1 MRTLTNSGMTV
12 QAFDEACW
20 LADTNI
26 LIVSLNVGIVADG
39 VVLSETRGGDAIAV
53 WSFFGRQ
60 TKLDVSE
67 LLRLKAYGAADGKVS
82 GSMWLRLNN
91 SDQDYDMQV
100 TYSTQGRANPLKEWM
115 VVHENDGLLLP
126 PLSLLNGGTFTSTT
140 FPILIPSAEAG
151 TWRVETSAGTTT
163 AITKGVLTSVTA
175 NVSANVEI
183 NVIKTDGADEVV
195 QRSIVKP
202 YVCGEERVQVT
213 WTGREGTTK
222 RAVWLKTKDTLTQID
237 RVSLDS
243 LDGEYRGFAGVDEEF
258 TLRLADL
265 TPYDMWWYSDI
276 ISSGKVV
283 VSRVPEPVNDDM
295 RRAVEVETKSTTIPD
310 GYMSN
315 GVLEIKVKYR
325 TYGATDL

>member
-1 MRTLTNSGMTV
+1 MRTLTNGGMTV
-12 QAFDEACW
+12 EAFDEACW

-26 LIVSLNVGIVADG
+26 LIVNLNAGIVADG

-53 WSFFGRQ
+53 WSFFYRQ

-67 LLRLKAYGAADGKVS
+67 LLRLKAYGATDGKVS

-91 SDQDYDMQV
+91 SDQDYDLQV

-115 VVHENDGLLLP
+115 VVHENEGLLLP
-126 PLSLLNGGTFTSTT
+126 PLSLLGGGSFTVTT
-140 FPILIPSAEAG
+140 YPIFIPSTEAG
-151 TWRVETSAGTTT
+151 TWRIETSSGDTT
-163 AITKGVLTSVTA
+163 AITKGVLTSVIT
-175 NVSANVEI
+175 NVYINVEFT
-183 NVIKTDGADEVV
+183 VIKNDGADEVV
-195 QRSIVKP
+195 QRSIIKP

-243 LDGEYRGFAGVDEEF
+243 LAGEYRGFAGVDEKF

-283 VSRVPEPVNDDM
+283 VSRVSDPANDDM
-295 RRAVEVETKSTTIPD
+295 RRAVEVETKSITIPD

>member
-1 MRTLTNSGMTV
+1 MTV
-12 QAFDEACW
+12 EAFDEACW

-26 LIVSLNVGIVADG
+26 LIVRLNGGIAADG

-53 WSFFGRQ
+53 WSFFDRRA
-60 TKLDVSE
+60 TLDVSE
-67 LLRLKAYGAADGKVS
+67 LLRLKAYGATDGKVN

-91 SDQDYDMQV
+91 SDQDYDLQV
-100 TYSTQGRANPLKEWM
+100 TYSTQGRANPQKEWM
-115 VVHENDGLLLP
+115 VVHEKGGFLLP
-126 PLSLLNGGTFTSTT
+126 PLSLLGGGLFTSTT
-140 FPILIPSAEAG
+140 YPIFIPSTETG
-151 TWRVETSAGTTT
+151 TWRIESSTGHITT
-163 AITKGVLTSVTA
+163 ITKGVLTTVNINTSN
-175 NVSANVEI
+175 NVSFD
-183 NVIKTDGADEVV
+183 VIKTDGADEVV
-195 QRSIVKP
+195 QRSIIKP

-222 RAVWLKTKDTLTQID
+222 RAVWLKTKDTMTQID

-283 VSRVPEPVNDDM
+283 VARVVGSVDDDM
-295 RRAVEVETKSTTIPD
+295 RRAVEVETKSITIPD

>member
-26 LIVSLNVGIVADG
+26 LIVNLNVGIVADG
-39 VVLSETRGGDAIAV
+39 VVLSETQGGDAIAV
-53 WSFFGRQ
+53 YSFFGRQ

-67 LLRLKAYGAADGKVS
+67 LLRLKAYGATDGKVS

-91 SDQDYDMQV
+91 SDQDYDLQV
-100 TYSTQGRANPLKEWM
+100 TYNTQGRANPLKEWM

-126 PLSLLNGGTFTSTT
+126 PLSLLNGGLFTLTT
-140 FPILIPSAEAG
+140 FPILIPSTETG

-163 AITKGVLTSVTA
+163 NITKGVLTSVSVNASA
-175 NVSANVEI
+175 NVSFD
-183 NVIKTDGADEVV
+183 VIKTDGADEIV
-195 QRSIVKP
+195 QRSIFTP

-222 RAVWLKTKDTLTQID
+222 LAMWLKTKDTLTQID

-243 LDGEYRGFAGVDEEF
+243 LNGEYRGFAGVGEEF

-265 TPYDMWWYSDI
+265 TPYDMWWFSDI
-276 ISSGKVV
+276 ISSGSVV

-295 RRAVEVETKSTTIPD
+295 RRAVEVETKSITIPD

>member
-12 QAFDEACW
+12 QAFDDACW

-26 LIVSLNVGIVADG
+26 LIVNLNVGIVADG

-82 GSMWLRLNN
+82 GSFWLRLNG
-91 SDQDYDMQV
+91 SDQDYDLQV
-100 TYSTQGRANPLKEWM
+100 TYNTQGRANPEREWM
-115 VVHENDGLLLP
+115 VVHESDGLLLP
-126 PLSLLNGGTFTSTT
+126 PLSLLNGGTFTTAT
-140 FPILIPSAEAG
+140 FPILIPSTEAG
-151 TWRVETSAGTTT
+151 TWRVETSYGTTT
-163 AITKGVLTSVTA
+163 AITKGVLTSVTV
-175 NVSANVEI
+175 NVSTNVDF

-195 QRSIVKP
+195 QRSIIKP
-202 YVCGEERVQVT
+202 YVCGEERVQVA

-243 LDGEYRGFAGVDEEF
+243 LNGEYRGFAGVDEEF

-276 ISSGKVV
+276 ISSGKVM
-283 VSRVPEPVNDDM
+283 VSRISDPTDDEM
-295 RRAVEVETKSTTIPD
+295 RRAVEVETKSITIPD

>member
-1 MRTLTNSGMTV
+1 MTV

-67 LLRLKAYGAADGKVS
+67 LLRLKAYGATDGKVS

-91 SDQDYDMQV
+91 SDQDYDLQV

-115 VVHENDGLLLP
+115 VAHENEGLLLP
-126 PLSLLNGGTFTSTT
+126 PLSLLNGGTFTTAT
-140 FPILIPSAEAG
+140 FPILIPSTEAG
-151 TWRVETSAGTTT
+151 TWRIETSAGTTT

-175 NVSANVEI
+175 NVSSNVEI

-283 VSRVPEPVNDDM
+283 VSRVPEPVGDDM
-295 RRAVEVETKSTTIPD
+295 RRAVEVETKSITIPD

>member
-1 MRTLTNSGMTV
+1 MRTLTNGGMTV
-12 QAFDEACW
+12 KAFDEACW

-26 LIVSLNVGIVADG
+26 LIVNLNAGIVADG

-53 WSFFGRQ
+53 WSFFARQ

-67 LLRLKAYGAADGKVS
+67 LLRLKAYGATDGKVS

-91 SDQDYDMQV
+91 SDQDYDLQV

-115 VVHENDGLLLP
+115 VVHENEGLLLP
-126 PLSLLNGGTFTSTT
+126 PLSLLGGGSFTVTT
-140 FPILIPSAEAG
+140 PIFIPSTEAG
-151 TWRVETSAGTTT
+151 TWRIETSSGDTT
-163 AITKGVLTSVTA
+163 AITKGVLTSVIT
-175 NVSANVEI
+175 NVYINVEF
-183 NVIKTDGADEVV
+183 NVIKNDGADEVV
-195 QRSIVKP
+195 QRSIIKP

-243 LDGEYRGFAGVDEEF
+243 LAGEYRGFAGVDEKF

-283 VSRVPEPVNDDM
+283 VSRVSDPANDDM
-295 RRAVEVETKSTTIPD
+295 RRAVEVETKSITIPD